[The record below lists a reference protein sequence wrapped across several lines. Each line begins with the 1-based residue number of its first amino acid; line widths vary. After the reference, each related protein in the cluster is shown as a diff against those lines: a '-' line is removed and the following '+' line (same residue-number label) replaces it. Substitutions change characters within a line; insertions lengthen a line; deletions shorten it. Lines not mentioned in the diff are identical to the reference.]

1 MIGRLA
7 HRRRDCLATCAAA
20 AATLLLGCA
29 AAAAQS
35 APQQQLILTPRSA
48 PIAAEPAS
56 PVPAP
61 LQVAPVPPPAEA
73 PPPVAMPAN
82 RPGFFDALGR
92 WVEDS
97 ANVAKSGWDNARN
110 ALGGLGGQAGGAA
123 KGAADAA
130 SGVAKGAADAASGAA
145 KGAADMASGA
155 AQGVSNAATGA
166 AKGAADAVTRP
177 LTTRFANGRERCVVA
192 GNGAP
197 DCRAAAEHLCK
208 TAGYV
213 GGSSVDMQSAEKCP
227 ARVYLVGRQ
236 PGDCSME
243 HYVTR
248 AMCQ

>member
-1 MIGRLA
+1 MIGQ
-7 HRRRDCLATCAAA
+7 RRHGLRDRASVVAWASS
-20 AATLLLGCA
+20 AATLMLICA
-29 AAAAQS
+29 GAAAQQ
-35 APQQQLILTPRSA
+35 APAPQQQQLILTPRPAASESTPA
-48 PIAAEPAS
+48 PAAQPMAEPAPHAAEP
-56 PVPAP
+56 
-61 LQVAPVPPPAEA
+61 PPAA
-73 PPPVAMPAN
+73 TLPAS

-92 WVEDS
+92 WMEDS
-97 ANVAKSGWDNARN
+97 ANVARSGWDSARTT
-110 ALGGLGGQAGGAA
+110 LGGLGGQAGGAA

-130 SGVAKGAADAASGAA
+130 TGAA

-155 AQGVSNAATGA
+155 AQGVSSAASGA
-166 AKGAADAVTRP
+166 AKGAAVAVTRP
-177 LTTRFANGRERCVVA
+177 LTTRFANGRERCTVA
-192 GNGAP
+192 ANGAP

-208 TAGYV
+208 TAGYG